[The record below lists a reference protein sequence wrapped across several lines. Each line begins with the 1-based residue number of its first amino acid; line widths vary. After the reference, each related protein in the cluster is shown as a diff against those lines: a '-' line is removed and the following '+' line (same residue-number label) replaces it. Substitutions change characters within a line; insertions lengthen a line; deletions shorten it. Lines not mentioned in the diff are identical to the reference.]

1 METVEIDVN
10 KEIKIEVPWEEE
22 LLFDQIVA
30 NDDIDIVEVKSEPED
45 LTFELENQDMSNN
58 EMIEIK
64 DEFGKSMEEYDLSH
78 VKSTSDCS
86 ETGSVTKKKDE
97 KSLNSINCSICNK
110 NLANVKSLELP
121 GTTIFRWT

>member
-10 KEIKIEVPWEEE
+10 KEIKLEVPWENE
-22 LLFDQIVA
+22 LIFDKTVA

-45 LTFELENQDMSNN
+45 FLFELENQDMPNH

-64 DEFGKSMEEYDLSH
+64 DEFGKTMEEFDLSH

-86 ETGSVTKKKDE
+86 ETGSVTKKKD
-97 KSLNSINCSICNK
+97 
-110 NLANVKSLELP
+110 VKRSS
-121 GTTIFRWT
+121 